1 MIDQYWA
8 ELEWDFQ
15 HVLGL
20 NAMDWIAGKKD
31 WRQFYRFKQR
41 LGMGTA
47 YFAAK
52 ANDPEL
58 AKELAKQPR
67 NVNSEA
73 KPPSVEGWTPMMDR
87 LANIE
92 DRLIILS
99 GAFSGDEN
107 FNPTFVKRPEYEH
120 EKIRKAESRKNTR
133 RIMAQLLPHQFP
145 QQPE

>member
-1 MIDQYWA
+1 
-8 ELEWDFQ
+8 
-15 HVLGL
+15 
-20 NAMDWIAGKKD
+20 MDWIAGKKD
-31 WRQFYRFKQR
+31 WRQFYRFKER

-67 NVNSEA
+67 KVGSEA
-73 KPPSVEGWTPMMDR
+73 SEPPAEGWTPLMDR

-99 GAFSGDEN
+99 GSFSGGD
-107 FNPTFVKRPEYEH
+107 FNPTFTARPVYEV
-120 EKIRKAESRKNTR
+120 ERIRRAESKRKVR
-133 RIMAQLLPHQFP
+133 KIMAQLVPHQFE